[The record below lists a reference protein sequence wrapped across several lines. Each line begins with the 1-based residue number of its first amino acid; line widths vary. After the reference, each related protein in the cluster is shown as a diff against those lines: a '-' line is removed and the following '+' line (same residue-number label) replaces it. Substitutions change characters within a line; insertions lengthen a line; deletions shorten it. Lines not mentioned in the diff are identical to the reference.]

1 MNLCAYIGYVLFSQT
16 VHKDIYEML
25 LKIKESLELTK
36 QYTDDQIKQAAS
48 QGWVV
53 GLGVHC
59 SLSGVGCGAGCPL
72 QPLRGGL
79 WGWVSIAAS
88 WGWVMGLG
96 VQCGLSG
103 VGCGAQYIWGGICA
117 NGPWGTL

>member
-72 QPLRGGL
+72 QPLGGGL
-79 WGWVSIAAS
+79 WGWVSSAAS
-88 WGWVMGLG
+88 RGWV
-96 VQCGLSG
+96 
-103 VGCGAQYIWGGICA
+103 VGHSTYGGICA